1 MSNRKIYPFAVAVV
15 RCMEN
20 NLIPK
25 EKLMQMAEA
34 PSAEEA
40 MRILTECGYGELPKD
55 EIHDFE
61 KLLSRQI
68 NEAYQSL
75 NGLLPDNAMIDIF
88 LYKNDYQNIKILIKQ
103 ELSGVDG
110 SKYFIDGGTVPLE
123 RLKAAFAERKF
134 SELPAIDGSA
144 VNEAMETYAKTHDGR
159 YIDII
164 LDHACFKT
172 MAEAAAKSGIAY
184 VIEYVKR
191 LADVTNIKSFVRIE
205 RASKS
210 FKLFEEAYVPG
221 GSISLSKFSE
231 AYQREDT
238 AAVLSS
244 SGYPQI
250 AEKSMTVSFTEF
262 ERICDDYLMSYVK
275 DAKYKTLTPEPII
288 GYILGKET
296 EVKCVRIIMTCKL
309 NNIDPE
315 TIKERVREAYV

>member
-1 MSNRKIYPFAVAVV
+1 MSERKIYPFAVAAV

-34 PSAEEA
+34 PSAEDA
-40 MRILTECGYGELPKD
+40 MRILTENGYGDLPAG

-61 KLLSRQI
+61 RLLSIQMK
-68 NEAYQSL
+68 NVYKSL
-75 NGLLPDNAMIDIF
+75 TGLLPTNDMIDIF
-88 LYKNDYQNIKILIKQ
+88 LYKNDYQNIKTLIKE

-110 SKYFIDGGTVPLE
+110 SQYFIDGGTIPLE
-123 RLKAAFAERKF
+123 KLKAAFLERKF
-134 SELPAIDGSA
+134 SELPAIDGNA

-164 LDHACFKT
+164 LDNACFRT
-172 MAEAAAKSGIAY
+172 MAESAKKSENDY

-191 LADVTNIKSFVRIE
+191 LADITNIKSFVRVK
-205 RASKS
+205 RLSKS
-210 FKLFEEAYVPG
+210 FKLFEEAYVTG

-231 AYQREDT
+231 AYNSENP
-238 AAVLSS
+238 AAVLVNT
-244 SGYPQI
+244 GYSNV
-250 AEKSMTVSFTEF
+250 AEKSMTASFTEF
-262 ERICDDYLMSYVK
+262 ERLCDDYLMSYVK

-296 EVKCVRIIMTCKL
+296 EIKCVRIIMTCKL
-309 NNIDPE
+309 NNIDTE